1 MLLLGWICSFFC
13 LLESI
18 LAAVNEMVVEEL
30 GGVEVMMVSDLGFF
44 EELKKKKMEIAM
56 EL

>member
-1 MLLLGWICSFFC
+1 
-13 LLESI
+13 
-18 LAAVNEMVVEEL
+18 MVVVGL
-30 GGVEVMMVSDLGFF
+30 GGVEGMKVMELGCF

>member
-1 MLLLGWICSFFC
+1 MLLGWICSCFC
-13 LLESI
+13 LLESL
-18 LAAVNEMVVEEL
+18 LAAGNEMVVVGL
-30 GGVEVMMVSDLGFF
+30 GGVEGMKVMELGFF